1 MKNYYYERKYLF
13 NYLIN
18 RVEELE
24 NVFKFRNYSK
34 YFKFGN
40 YRKICKANVLMF
52 LNISKKYLN
61 FKKIFKNVE
70 NEP

>member
-1 MKNYYYERKYLF
+1 M

-40 YRKICKANVLMF
+40 YRKICKAHVLMF

-70 NEP
+70 NEH